1 MIGRFGGKRGR
12 VEECHGDFRYKN
24 IFSCISSPHLQFLK
38 LMKLLDWV
46 IICFADEFFRLGE
59 VIGAED
65 NRTTPPLPL
74 PAGIVKSEYLAARF
88 GTKAPPP
95 PETNWNGIDSRAGN
109 GKRRRKYH
117 SNRNNDFENDAPPFT
132 AIKPSSHSDRP
143 RTGGHHKSNVC

>member
-1 MIGRFGGKRGR
+1 M
-12 VEECHGDFRYKN
+12 N
-24 IFSCISSPHLQFLK
+24 S
-38 LMKLLDWV
+38 
-46 IICFADEFFRLGE
+46 FFYGE

-88 GTKAPPP
+88 GTKAPP

-132 AIKPSSHSDRP
+132 AIKPPSHSAIINPMFAELPKRCSQKLHG
-143 RTGGHHKSNVC
+143 T